1 MTVLH
6 AGADAVVITDDMD
19 EGITC
24 SNIVNRKR
32 DLLLRQGGHGLY
44 QHLDRDGIG
53 ITTGRSVCRQ
63 PGVGRVPSVRFRPLG
78 LRPPTVC

>member
-6 AGADAVVITDDMD
+6 PGADAVVITDDMD

-32 DLLLRQGGHGLY
+32 DLLLRQGGRGLY

-53 ITTGRSVCRQ
+53 TTTGRSVCRR
-63 PGVGRVPSVRFRPLG
+63 PGVGRVHKPG
-78 LRPPTVC
+78 KAD